1 MRKKM
6 CYFGLL
12 VSAVLVIILF
22 AVPMAKGVSAGL
34 SILFACLFSVS
45 YVQLSYDKMMKTDKE
60 FKREMLDERNIL
72 LREKTGN
79 IANSVMMVVLGI
91 VAVVFITMD
100 YLVPAIVVAGI
111 LLVQPV
117 ILILISN
124 MLEKKM

>member
-45 YVQLSYDKMMKTDKE
+45 YVQLSYECWMKGT
-60 FKREMLDERNIL
+60 FFSGKR
-72 LREKTGN
+72 
-79 IANSVMMVVLGI
+79 
-91 VAVVFITMD
+91 
-100 YLVPAIVVAGI
+100 
-111 LLVQPV
+111 QV
-117 ILILISN
+117 ILPTAL
-124 MLEKKM
+124 